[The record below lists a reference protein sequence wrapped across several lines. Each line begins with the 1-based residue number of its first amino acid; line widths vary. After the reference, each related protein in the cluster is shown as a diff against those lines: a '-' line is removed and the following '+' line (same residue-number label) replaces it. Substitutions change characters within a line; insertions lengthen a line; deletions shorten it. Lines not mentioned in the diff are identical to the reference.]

1 MLTTIAALSILSVL
15 AHAAPAPAPA
25 PDVDTTYPYLGPK
38 VPIGDPLDQVVQ
50 QAGNGKG
57 FARLTEPPAVRPTG
71 KVTNNINVIST
82 AYIPDGMNIH
92 FQTAFGIGGEP
103 CVNWGED
110 PNNLCKNTKG
120 ATRHYDRTPSC
131 AEYDAP
137 TQCSEYFH
145 DVQLSNLEPGKTYY
159 YQIPGGNGT
168 QPSQVLS
175 FKTSLPAGCA
185 EPFSVNI
192 INDMGY
198 TVSSEADR
206 WVMGS
211 REGCRWPRKD
221 ISSRHGKRRFRA
233 PART

>member
-1 MLTTIAALSILSVL
+1 MLTTIATLSVLSVL
-15 AHAAPAPAPA
+15 AYAAPT

-57 FARLTEPPAVRPTG
+57 YARLTEPPAVTPG
-71 KVTNNINVIST
+71 YKNPTNNINVIST
-82 AYIPDGMNIH
+82 AYLPDGMNVH
-92 FQTAFGIGGEP
+92 FQTPFGLGGEP

-110 PNNLCKNTKG
+110 ASNLCKNTKG
-120 ATRHYDRTPSC
+120 ATRHYDRTPTCS
-131 AEYDAP
+131 EYDAP

-145 DVQLSNLEPGKTYY
+145 DVQLTGLEPGKTYY

-168 QPSQVLS
+168 TPSQVLS

-185 EPFSVNI
+185 EPFSVGI

-198 TVSSEADR
+198 TVSTR
-206 WVMGS
+206 
-211 REGCRWPRKD
+211 
-221 ISSRHGKRRFRA
+221 
-233 PART
+233 